1 MSSTTWLR
9 ILQPVTL
16 SRVLAA
22 YGNYGGQQKVREKAV
37 GCVLSIST
45 TMNRYQYFFL
55 TLFGK
60 GEKANLSKAERND
73 LAKLTSLLVKNYGGQ
88 YE

>member
-22 YGNYGGQQKVREKAV
+22 YGNYGGQQKVREKSGGV
-37 GCVLSIST
+37 RVIYFYHNESIPV
-45 TMNRYQYFFL
+45 FLL